1 MLPMKIFF
9 SLCILFQTASSFE
22 LLSDESFNWPLANI
36 TVSLSAEA
44 YCDPETYLER
54 DFSKVSP
61 YVKKFKPTY
70 RIQSIESHDVNGFVG
85 TMETSIYIVF
95 RGSQSLSN
103 FVDDFDIRTQEE
115 YCTGCMVHKGF
126 FEATQSVL
134 PGVLEEIS
142 RQQAKNPSLEDIVV
156 TGHSLGIPAFI
167 VPVHVLLTF
176 HQTYMILR
184 TIGAALATI
193 AALDLANKGLHVRLI
208 NFGSP
213 RLANSNLAEYISKTL
228 PTRIRVTNH
237 KDPVPHLPLFALGF
251 DHIQGEYYED
261 EFAFV
266 HECTGTS
273 DPTCSSQWTHMEWSR
288 IDIPSL
294 NDHLEYLN
302 QHMGSDICKTE

>member
-156 TGHSLGIPAFI
+156 TGHSLG
-167 VPVHVLLTF
+167 
-176 HQTYMILR
+176 
-184 TIGAALATI
+184 AALATI

-302 QHMGSDICKTE
+302 QHMGSDVCKTE

>member
-61 YVKKFKPTY
+61 YVKNFKPTY

-156 TGHSLGIPAFI
+156 TGHSL
-167 VPVHVLLTF
+167 
-176 HQTYMILR
+176 
-184 TIGAALATI
+184 GAALATI